1 MPMVKQ
7 FSFHLTLALFILSGC
22 VVPPSLDSS
31 SNIDPSSSED
41 ASTTSVSDSS
51 SLLES
56 SSETPTTSTSLL
68 TSDSPTS
75 VDLKAYF
82 QVVSTTKQLNNA
94 PRNAVIQVRLSG
106 STLTET
112 LIIQGISLIANDF
125 YEAEIANIGIQPVE
139 LTIQVFDLVQ
149 ALNTS
154 PTFGDALF
162 MINENDTLIGIQL
175 KEERIVLA

>member
-1 MPMVKQ
+1 MRTLKQ
-7 FSFHLTLALFILSGC
+7 LSFLVVLGLFILSSC
-22 VVPPSLDSS
+22 EVPPSLDSS
-31 SNIDPSSSED
+31 VIDPTSSQD
-41 ASTTSVSDSS
+41 ASTTSSTVSGSVI
-51 SLLES
+51 ES
-56 SSETPTTSTSLL
+56 SSENTTSVNSLI
-68 TSDSPTS
+68 TSDNPTS

-82 QVVSTTKQLNNA
+82 QVVSTTTQLNNA
-94 PRNAVIQVRLSG
+94 PRIAVIQVRLSG

-125 YEAEIANIGIQPVE
+125 YEAEIANIGIHPIE

-175 KEERIVLA
+175 KEERIVLV